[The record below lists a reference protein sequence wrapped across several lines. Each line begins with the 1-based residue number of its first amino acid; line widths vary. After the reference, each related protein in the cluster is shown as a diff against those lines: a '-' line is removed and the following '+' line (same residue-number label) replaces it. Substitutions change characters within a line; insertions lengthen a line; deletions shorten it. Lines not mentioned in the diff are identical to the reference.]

1 MKTSVFLEKLQV
13 ELDEKQTLSQETRL
27 KDLENYDSISLLSVI
42 AFVDENFNQQLD
54 PDLFKNMETVSDLMN
69 IIGQENFENE

>member
-1 MKTSVFLEKLQV
+1 MKTSVFLEKLQE
-13 ELDEKQTLSQETRL
+13 ELEEKQALHRNTKL

-54 PDLFKNMETVSDLMN
+54 PDQFKNMETVSDLMN
-69 IIGQENFENE
+69 IIGLENFEDD

>member
-1 MKTSVFLEKLQV
+1 MKTSVFLEKLQE
-13 ELDEKQTLSQETRL
+13 ELEEKQMLNRDTKL

-54 PDLFKNMETVSDLMN
+54 PDQFKNMETVSDLMN
-69 IIGQENFENE
+69 IIGLENFEDE

>member
-1 MKTSVFLEKLQV
+1 MKTSVFLEKLQE
-13 ELDEKQTLSQETRL
+13 ELEEKQTLSPETKL

-54 PDLFKNMETVSDLMN
+54 PDQFKDMETVSDLMN
-69 IIGQENFENE
+69 IIGLENFEG

>member
-1 MKTSVFLEKLQV
+1 MKTSVFLEKLQE
-13 ELDEKQTLSQETRL
+13 ELEEKQALERDTRL

-54 PDLFKNMETVSDLMN
+54 PDQFKDMETVSDLMN
-69 IIGQENFENE
+69 IIGLENFEED

>member
-1 MKTSVFLEKLQV
+1 MKTSVFLEKLQE
-13 ELDEKQTLSQETRL
+13 ELDEKQPLSQETRL

>member
-1 MKTSVFLEKLQV
+1 MKTSIFLEKLQE
-13 ELDEKQTLSQETRL
+13 ELDENQALSQETKL

-54 PDLFKNMETVSDLMN
+54 PDQFKNMETVSDLMN
-69 IIGQENFENE
+69 IIGLENFED